1 MRAPRNT
8 ILTGDAL
15 ARLSELPASSVD
27 TVVTSPPYF
36 QLRDYGAAG
45 QLGLEPNP
53 LCQAEVRQLV
63 YQGIR
68 SLDGSKE

>member
-27 TVVTSPPYF
+27 TVVTSPPSF
-36 QLRDYGAAG
+36 QLRDFGAGANCG
-45 QLGLEPNP
+45 WS
-53 LCQAEVRQLV
+53 RT
-63 YQGIR
+63 
-68 SLDGSKE
+68 SLPG